1 MTATGTELGPS
12 ETPAS
17 RLRRAAPIAVAAAGI
32 GLASVLAVHGP
43 HFAGIACPWRAL
55 TGLDCPGCGST
66 RSLAALGDGDL
77 VRAFDHHLLV
87 PVVVPLLV
95 WTWMTWTIASW
106 GGPRL
111 PAPLRTRGAPVAVAV
126 AVVVFSLA
134 RNVPALEWL
143 ASGAS

>member
-1 MTATGTELGPS
+1 MTAFDTESGPS
-12 ETPAS
+12 VATAT
-17 RLRRAAPIAVAAAGI
+17 RLRRTAPIAVAGVAIGVAGL
-32 GLASVLAVHGP
+32 LAIHGP

-87 PVVVPLLV
+87 PLVVPLLV
-95 WTWMTWTIASW
+95 WSWMTWAIASW

-111 PAPLRTRGAPVAVAV
+111 PAPLRTSGAPVAVAV
-126 AVVVFSLA
+126 VVVVFSVA

-143 ASGAS
+143 ASGAG